1 MKVKVSAGTPTGVN
15 TISLSLNIVMSSDG
29 VIQDPITGP
38 IVDVIRRARIMV
50 EELSK
55 REVTDIVIT
64 PNHDTTL
71 NLALQRFGETL
82 LVLRDIPEYREKY
95 KVGEVT
101 VDGDAIEL
109 IPYAHIGYIE
119 LAILRFIGRQGG
131 SVRGGD
137 IWNYTQ
143 RVYPR
148 LNRTNVYIRI
158 GRLIDQSLIR
168 TIPVDN
174 ESRIVRYIYKLTKRG
189 WLLA

>member
-15 TISLSLNIVMSSDG
+15 TISLNIVVSSDG

-101 VDGDAIEL
+101 VDGDA
-109 IPYAHIGYIE
+109 
-119 LAILRFIGRQGG
+119 
-131 SVRGGD
+131 S
-137 IWNYTQ
+137 
-143 RVYPR
+143 
-148 LNRTNVYIRI
+148 
-158 GRLIDQSLIR
+158 
-168 TIPVDN
+168 
-174 ESRIVRYIYKLTKRG
+174 
-189 WLLA
+189 